1 MIARKEDQSPEEL
14 AVLAEVT
21 RKFEAAQKFQKPYT
35 DKWNR
40 LYGLYRN
47 WERLKKRI
55 VHERDRDMGT
65 IVQEAKREFGEDLQ
79 VPVAFATI
87 ETTVP
92 QALSNNPKML
102 PIPGGLGDG
111 VQEAVKSVQ
120 QLFDRDQSKI
130 NYEIKLQSTF
140 KRGEKYGLG
149 VQKTYWRHEEK
160 SQRYNTKRTYL
171 PGYKGAEKKIITFDG
186 PMAEDVDIW
195 DFLWDPNATDI
206 DTCSYVIHRTW
217 RTWEYVVSQ
226 IKSGT
231 WRQDLNLEEL
241 QKLSPPNAKG
251 QIWKDRMAGAGL
263 WDGSDTVSAFDRL
276 HEVWEFHTGTKVC
289 TVLDGQIL
297 VQEDIN
303 PAYHNEIPF
312 QIFRPHIQE
321 GEFCGIGMLEP
332 IEPLI
337 NELGQLRG
345 QRRDAAT
352 VALNPP
358 IIYQEDM
365 VDPDDIAFGPNV
377 AFGTQI
383 SPQDALYFPRLPD
396 VPNSGYQ
403 EASEIKA
410 DVDNATGISD
420 VVQGGSSDAAST
432 ATATGAQLTVAA
444 ATRRIQQHT
453 KNCEVELIR
462 PAARQWL
469 SWYKQKILERVSFPV
484 PDPSQETGFSFQS
497 VTPEQLA
504 AIQDVMPDGG
514 STQADNEQ
522 QKQQAA
528 TALHNLLGGDQSVNQ
543 EKLNEHTLGEFNV
556 PDANA
561 WIVQKGPADLLQ
573 EAAQSFIAQG
583 ADQQAVLAGMQAFLQ
598 AATGQQQAPGQQAP
612 PEAPQANG
620 GPVPAQQ

>member
-1 MIARKEDQSPEEL
+1 MIARKEDQSAEEL
-14 AVLAEVT
+14 AVLQEVT
-21 RKFEAAQKFQKPYT
+21 RKFESAQKFQRPYAQ
-35 DKWNR
+35 KWNR

-47 WERLKKRI
+47 WERLRKRI
-55 VHERDRDMGT
+55 VHERDRDMGSF
-65 IVQEAKREFGEDLQ
+65 VQEAKREFGEDLQ
-79 VPVAFATI
+79 VPVGFATI

-92 QALSNNPKML
+92 QALSNSPRML
-102 PIPGGLGDG
+102 PVPANSTDEA
-111 VQEAVKSVQ
+111 QAAVKAVQ
-120 QLFDRDQSKI
+120 QLFDRDQARI

-149 VQKTYWRHEEK
+149 VQKTYWRREVK

-171 PGYKGAEKKIITFDG
+171 PGYKGGEKPVVVFDG
-186 PMAEDVDIW
+186 PMAEDVDIF
-195 DFLWDPNATDI
+195 DFFWDPNAKDI
-206 DTCSYVIHRTW
+206 DTCSYVVHRTW

-226 IKSGT
+226 ISSGV
-231 WRQDLNLEEL
+231 WRQDLDLAEL
-241 QKLSPPNAKG
+241 QKMNAPNAKG
-251 QIWKDRMAGAGL
+251 DVWKERMIGAGFE
-263 WDGSDTVSAFDRL
+263 DPTGGSGLERL
-276 HEVWEFHTGTKVC
+276 HEVWEYHTGTKVC

-321 GEFCGIGMLEP
+321 GEFCGVGMLEP
-332 IEPLI
+332 IEPLV

-358 IIYQEDM
+358 VTYQEDM

-377 AFGTQI
+377 AFGTSI

-420 VVQGGSSDAAST
+420 VVQGGPSDAAST

-453 KNCEVELIR
+453 KNCEVETIR

-469 SWYKQKILERVSFPV
+469 SWYKQKILQQVTFPV
-484 PDPSQETGFSFQS
+484 RDPAAQTGFSFQS
-497 VTPEQLA
+497 VSPEQLA
-504 AIQDVMPDGG
+504 AITDVLPDGG

-522 QKQQAA
+522 QKQAAA
-528 TALHNLLGGDQSVNQ
+528 TSLHNLLAGDQGIDQ
-543 EKLNEHTLGEFNV
+543 QKLDAHTLREFNV
-556 PDANA
+556 PDGDS
-561 WIVQKGPADLLQ
+561 WIVQKGPADFLQ
-573 EAAQSFIAQG
+573 EAAQAFIAQG
-583 ADQQAVLAGMQAFLQ
+583 ADQQAVLTGMQQFLA
-598 AATGQQQAPGQQAP
+598 AATGSEQAQGPQQQSQ
-612 PEAPQANG
+612 PQNG
-620 GPVPAQQ
+620 GPVPAQQG